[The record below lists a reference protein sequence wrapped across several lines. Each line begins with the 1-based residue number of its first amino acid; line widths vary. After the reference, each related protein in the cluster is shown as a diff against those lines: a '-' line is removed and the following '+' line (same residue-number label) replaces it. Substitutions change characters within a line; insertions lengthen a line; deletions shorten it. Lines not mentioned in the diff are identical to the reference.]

1 MDKNI
6 LEQYI
11 ELKEEIQDLHDRID
25 RDQRRLNRIDE
36 EGLVS
41 DTVKGTRKD
50 GTLGPIK
57 ITGYPIPEY
66 NQVKNMI
73 KKRVAKLHILED
85 ELQETVNAKRKKK
98 TISKFYNVRKTRKNA
113 DIYELTLQDGTCIK
127 MTADHLLYTQRGWVA
142 LKNLKSDDKIVK
154 ITPFREIVQQNHV
167 SIVGIKYIGKA
178 DVYNMEVKNHH
189 NFSVCGG
196 FIIHNC
202 CDALRYAC
210 MTAWRYIKQ
219 WLPVEIEEKEYIVDI
234 ARKGDEEDGYI

>member
-25 RDQRRLNRIDE
+25 RDKRRLDRINK

-66 NQVKNMI
+66 NQVKSMI

-85 ELQETVNAKRKKK
+85 ELQEAVNAVDEFIARIPKSDLRMMFRLRYLDDKTWAAVAINMNYHFPKRK
-98 TISKFYNVRKTRKNA
+98 
-113 DIYELTLQDGTCIK
+113 
-127 MTADHLLYTQRGWVA
+127 
-142 LKNLKSDDKIVK
+142 
-154 ITPFREIVQQNHV
+154 
-167 SIVGIKYIGKA
+167 IKYTE
-178 DVYNMEVKNHH
+178 D
-189 NFSVCGG
+189 
-196 FIIHNC
+196 NC
-202 CDALRYAC
+202 RMRHDRYL
-210 MTAWRYIKQ
+210 K
-219 WLPVEIEEKEYIVDI
+219 EKF
-234 ARKGDEEDGYI
+234 GNL

>member
-66 NQVKNMI
+66 NQVKKMI

-85 ELQETVNAKRKKK
+85 ELQETVNAVDEFIVRIPKSDLRMIFRLRYLDDKTWAAVAINMNYHFPKRK
-98 TISKFYNVRKTRKNA
+98 
-113 DIYELTLQDGTCIK
+113 
-127 MTADHLLYTQRGWVA
+127 
-142 LKNLKSDDKIVK
+142 
-154 ITPFREIVQQNHV
+154 
-167 SIVGIKYIGKA
+167 IKYTE
-178 DVYNMEVKNHH
+178 D
-189 NFSVCGG
+189 
-196 FIIHNC
+196 NC
-202 CDALRYAC
+202 RIRHDRYL
-210 MTAWRYIKQ
+210 K
-219 WLPVEIEEKEYIVDI
+219 EKF
-234 ARKGDEEDGYI
+234 GNL